1 MIDGQKIRLGGEDW
15 VVPPLTLG
23 QIKRLA
29 PQIALLDD
37 AGLPHKL
44 TAAQMDAL
52 AEIVAAALSRNCRPD
67 DRPPTAE
74 AVLEL
79 LDAGN
84 ATAAYV
90 AVLMASG
97 LRRDDAPG
105 EREPVAEGSAGSSI
119 TSTEPS
125 PPAAVIPSPRLT
137 P

>member
-1 MIDGQKIRLGGEDW
+1 MIGGQKIRMGGRE
-15 VVPPLTLG
+15 VIVPPLTLG
-23 QIKRLA
+23 QMRRLA

-44 TAAQMDAL
+44 SAAQQDAL
-52 AEIVAAALSRNCRPD
+52 AEIVAAALSRNCPPD
-67 DRPPTAE
+67 EGPPTVH

-97 LRRDDAPG
+97 LRRDEAPG
-105 EREPVAEGSAGSSI
+105 EEQPAAEGSAGNSM

-125 PPAAVIPSPRLT
+125 PPAAVIPSRPSM